1 MPYPHVM
8 YCRLE
13 LGQER
18 PTVLGVRYDR
28 QNLQPLQ
35 RVGQT
40 VVGRCGNPALTFW
53 GWFFLGSRPPQCA
66 GIGVLRHIPIYFE
79 WFRGRARFMDATTW
93 SVLIEAWGGRR
104 PNNWWPP
111 PELPGCTPVPLPV
124 GNDDMLRPVSYGAFL
139 KEVGRRYFGNQEAGE
154 PKGKMISLA
163 ALRKL
168 AGGKRGMKRSVRFDN
183 EGGYREL

>member
-8 YCRLE
+8 YCCLE

-18 PTVLGVRYDR
+18 PTVLGVRYER

-40 VVGRCGNPALTFW
+40 VVGRYGNPPLTSW
-53 GWFFLGSRPPQCA
+53 GWFFLSSRPRQCA
-66 GIGVLRHIPIYFE
+66 GIGILRHIPIYFE
-79 WFRGRARFMDATTW
+79 WFRGRARFVDARTW

-104 PNNWWPP
+104 PNKWWPP
-111 PELPGCTPVPLPV
+111 PDLPGGTPVPIV
-124 GNDDMLRPVSYGAFL
+124 DNDDMLRPVSYGAFL
-139 KEVGRRYFGNQEAGE
+139 KEIGRRHFGNQEVE
-154 PKGKMISLA
+154 PKGKIISLA

-168 AGGKRGMKRSVRFDN
+168 AGGKRGMKRTVRFDN
-183 EGGYREL
+183 EGGFQEL